1 MNYALMFDAAL
12 ILGRFIVGGLLVLAG
27 LLKLKAGPRWFLRQ
41 ILAYEVVKG
50 RTAWLLARGLPW
62 AEIVCG
68 VLLMAGL
75 LTPLAAVAT
84 FVLLWAFTAVVISTF
99 WRGKPVDCGCFGHRT
114 HPQTQKARWTIV
126 YRNLI
131 LMGLLVAI
139 YGYPPPLSVD
149 AWLNSPLYQP
159 DNSILAAAWLVLF
172 WLALLFAAVALQW
185 WVYRQGNGRHLSQAT
200 SASQRQ

>member
-1 MNYALMFDAAL
+1 MDYSRLFEVAL

-50 RTAWLLARGLPW
+50 KTAWLLARTLPW

-68 VLLMAGL
+68 VLLIAGL
-75 LTPLAAVAT
+75 LTPLVVVAA

-99 WRGKPVDCGCFGHRT
+99 WRGKPVDCGCFGRRAHS
-114 HPQTQKARWTIV
+114 QTQKARWTII

-139 YGYPPPLSVD
+139 DGFPPPLSMD
-149 AWLNSPLYQP
+149 AWLNGPLHQL
-159 DNSILAAAWLVLF
+159 DNSILATKWLVLL
-172 WLALLFAAVALQW
+172 WLASLLAAVALQW
-185 WVYRQGNGRHLSQAT
+185 WTYRQADGRHLSQAT
-200 SASQRQ
+200 STSQQQ